1 MKLAAVAVLAL
12 FATPAVAQEAHVW
25 SVETPKEAEAA
36 LRYAIPDTDAQP
48 IAFTCVRK
56 SGQVKVFAQLRR
68 EIGVKME
75 AGGIWVDE
83 AGVRGP
89 WPMTVALASEEAS
102 ATLRGQAHADEATG
116 GTLAIAEFST
126 AAPLAG
132 AFRKSGVISLSAAGE
147 TVQPPP
153 APKSMVRKFLGA
165 CK

>member
-12 FATPAVAQEAHVW
+12 FAPQSAAQETYAW
-25 SVETPKEAEAA
+25 SVETPKDAEAA

-48 IAFTCVRK
+48 IAFACVRK

-75 AGGIWVDE
+75 AGGVWVDQ

-89 WPMTVALASEEAS
+89 WPMSVALNSEAAS

-126 AAPLAG
+126 AAPVAE
-132 AFRKSGVISLSAAGE
+132 AFRKTGMITLTAAGE
-147 TVQPPP
+147 SVQPPP

>member
-12 FATPAVAQEAHVW
+12 FATQAAAQETYAW
-25 SVETPKEAEAA
+25 SVETPKDAEAA
-36 LRYAIPDTDAQP
+36 LRYAIPDTDGQP
-48 IAFTCVRK
+48 IAFTCARK

-75 AGGIWVDE
+75 AGGVWVDQ

-89 WPMTVALASEEAS
+89 WPMSVVLNSEAAG

-126 AAPLAG
+126 AAPVAE
-132 AFRKSGVISLSAAGE
+132 AFRKTGVITLTAAGE
-147 TVQPPP
+147 SVQPPP